1 MTETI
6 NTLNAE
12 DALSSASL
20 DDLLN
25 THFTGKVVRKDLTK
39 LIKEGANVPVY
50 VLEYLLGMHCASND
64 EATIQ
69 NGLVNVKRILTDNY
83 VRPDE
88 AEKVKSK
95 VRESGTYKVIDKVT
109 VRLNEKRDVYEALL
123 SNLGV
128 KNAEVSDTYV
138 RQFEK
143 LLVGGI
149 WCIVTLKYHFE
160 EDQKGSPFTVTEL
173 KPIQMPNMDMQALFK
188 ARESFTDEQW
198 IDALIRSTGME
209 PSHFKE
215 RVKLHLLARMIPLVE
230 NNYNFCELGPRG
242 TGKSHLFQQ
251 VSPYAHLIS
260 GGKAT
265 VAKMFVEN
273 TAKGRRGLVCQYD
286 VVCFDEV
293 SGISFDQKDG
303 VNIMKGYME
312 SGEFSRGKESIRA
325 DGSIVLVGNFDVDVE
340 HQQRVG
346 HLFGPMPPEMRDDTA
361 FMDRIHAFLPGWD
374 VPKINKELVTN
385 HFGLVSD
392 FLSEC
397 WSQLR
402 NQSRVSELQNRV
414 FFGGA
419 LSGRDTNA
427 INKTVSGLLKL
438 LYPSADVPV
447 PDEDLEW
454 AVRIAME
461 VRRRVKEQQKRVGAA
476 EFRNTHFSYIM
487 GADGVEKFV
496 STPELQSDNSIGGDP
511 LEPGQVWTISP
522 GGGEE
527 NSGLYRIEVNEGPGS
542 GVKVLNKPIPPAFR
556 ESIGFAEQN
565 LYARSL
571 QLVGDKDPRQHEFTV
586 QLRAFDAARSG
597 AKLGVASLVA
607 LCTSLLKRS
616 VRGGLIIVG
625 EINLGGSIEPVH
637 NAVTIAEIAVE
648 KGATS
653 LLMPVA
659 CRRQLVDLSDDMATK
674 IDIQFY
680 SDARDA
686 LLKAMAE

>member
-1 MTETI
+1 MIE
-6 NTLNAE
+6 L
-12 DALSSASL
+12 DAIDKIAASNL
-20 DDLLN
+20 EGYL
-25 THFTGKVVRKDLTK
+25 VRKDLVRTFSRQFP
-39 LIKEGANVPVY
+39 VPTY
-50 VLEYLLGMHCASND
+50 VVEFMLGRYCASTVQD
-64 EATIQ
+64 EIDE
-69 NGLVNVKRILTDNY
+69 GLEIVQRQL
-83 VRPDE
+83 
-88 AEKVKSK
+88 KS
-95 VRESGTYKVIDKVT
+95 RT
-109 VRLNEKRDVYEALL
+109 VRA
-123 SNLGV
+123 G
-128 KNAEVSDTYV
+128 
-138 RQFEK
+138 
-143 LLVGGI
+143 
-149 WCIVTLKYHFE
+149 E
-160 EDQKGSPFTVTEL
+160 EE
-173 KPIQMPNMDMQALFK
+173 LFK
-188 ARESFTDEQW
+188 ARALETGEVKIIDLITARVDNKGEYVASLPSLRLTDVRITSELVNQHERMLTGGFYAELSVTFDVAIAQETKGRPFGISSLREIQLSKRDVLDSLAKARKAFTTEEWKDFLLRSIGIEGSELSARQKN
-198 IDALIRSTGME
+198 ALLLRMV
-209 PSHFKE
+209 PFVE
-215 RVKLHLLARMIPLVE
+215 R
-230 NNYNFCELGPRG
+230 NYNLVELGPRG

-273 TAKGRRGLVCQYD
+273 TAKARRGLVCQYD

-293 SGISFDQKDG
+293 SGVSFDQKDG

-346 HLFGPMPPEMRDDTA
+346 HLFGPLPPEMRDDTA

-374 VPKINKELVTN
+374 VPKINKDLVTD

-397 WSQLR
+397 WTQLR
-402 NQSRVSELQNRV
+402 NQSRVSQLQNRV
-414 FFGGA
+414 YFGGA

-427 INKTVSGLLKL
+427 VNKTVSGLLKL
-438 LYPSADVPV
+438 IYPSGDDDVSE
-447 PDEDLEW
+447 EDLEW

-511 LEPGQVWTISP
+511 LEPGQVWSISP

-527 NSGLYRIEVNEGPGS
+527 NSGLYRIEVNEGPGT

-565 LYARSL
+565 LYARAV

-597 AKLGVASLVA
+597 TKLGVASLVA

-637 NAVTIAEIAVE
+637 NAVTIAEIAIE

-680 SDARDA
+680 SDAKDA
-686 LLKAMAE
+686 LLKAMSD

>member
-1 MTETI
+1 MIELDQI
-6 NTLNAE
+6 DRKA
-12 DALSSASL
+12 ASVL
-20 DDLLN
+20 EGYL
-25 THFTGKVVRKDLTK
+25 VRKDLVRTFSRQFP
-39 LIKEGANVPVY
+39 VPTY
-50 VLEYLLGMHCASND
+50 VVEFMLGRYCASTVQEEID
-64 EATIQ
+64 EGLEIVQRQLKSRTIRA
-69 NGLVNVKRILTDNY
+69 G
-83 VRPDE
+83 
-88 AEKVKSK
+88 
-95 VRESGTYKVIDKVT
+95 
-109 VRLNEKRDVYEALL
+109 
-123 SNLGV
+123 
-128 KNAEVSDTYV
+128 
-138 RQFEK
+138 
-143 LLVGGI
+143 
-149 WCIVTLKYHFE
+149 E
-160 EDQKGSPFTVTEL
+160 EE
-173 KPIQMPNMDMQALFK
+173 LFK
-188 ARESFTDEQW
+188 ARALETGEVKIIDLITARVDNKGEYVASLPSLRLTDVRISSELVNQHERMLTGGFYAELGVTFDVAIAQESKGRPFGITSLREIQLSKRDVLDTLAKARREFTTEEW
-198 IDALIRSTGME
+198 KEFLLRSIGIEASALSARQKNALLLRMV
-209 PSHFKE
+209 PFVE
-215 RVKLHLLARMIPLVE
+215 R
-230 NNYNFCELGPRG
+230 NYNLVELGPRG

-340 HQQRVG
+340 NQQRIG
-346 HLFGPMPPEMRDDTA
+346 HLFGPLPPEMRNDTA

-374 VPKINKELVTN
+374 VPKINKDLVTN

-397 WSQLR
+397 WTQLR

-427 INKTVSGLLKL
+427 VNKTVSGLLKL
-438 LYPSADVPV
+438 LHPSAEDTVAE
-447 PDEDLEW
+447 EDLEW

-476 EFRNTHFSYIM
+476 EFRNTHFSYTM
-487 GADGVEKFV
+487 GTDGVEKFV

-511 LEPGQVWTISP
+511 LEPGQVWSISP
-522 GGGEE
+522 GGVDE
-527 NSGLYRIEVNEGPGS
+527 NSGLYRVDVNEGPGS
-542 GVKVLNKPIPPAFR
+542 GVKVLNKPIPQAFR
-556 ESIGFAEQN
+556 ESMSFAEQN
-565 LYARSL
+565 LYARSV

-586 QLRAFDAARSG
+586 QLRAFDAAKSG
-597 AKLGVASLVA
+597 AKLGVASLIA

-648 KGATS
+648 KGATA

-680 SDARDA
+680 SDAKDA

>member
-1 MTETI
+1 MIELDQI
-6 NTLNAE
+6 DRKA
-12 DALSSASL
+12 ASVL
-20 DDLLN
+20 DGYL
-25 THFTGKVVRKDLTK
+25 VRKDLVRTFSRQFP
-39 LIKEGANVPVY
+39 VPTY
-50 VLEYLLGMHCASND
+50 VVEFMLGRYCASTDQEEID
-64 EATIQ
+64 EGLEIVQRQLKSRTVRAGEEELFKAKALETGEVKIIDLVTARVD
-69 NGLVNVKRILTDNY
+69 NKGEYVASLPSLRLTDVRISSELVNQHERMLTGGFYAELGVTFD
-83 VRPDE
+83 VAIAQEAKGRPFGIT
-88 AEKVKSK
+88 SL
-95 VRESGTYKVIDKVT
+95 REIQLS
-109 VRLNEKRDVYEALL
+109 KRDVLDTLAKARQAFTTEEWKCFLLRSIGIEPADLSERQKNALL
-123 SNLGV
+123 LRMV
-128 KNAEVSDTYV
+128 
-138 RQFEK
+138 
-143 LLVGGI
+143 
-149 WCIVTLKYHFE
+149 
-160 EDQKGSPFTVTEL
+160 PFV
-173 KPIQMPNMDMQALFK
+173 
-188 ARESFTDEQW
+188 
-198 IDALIRSTGME
+198 
-209 PSHFKE
+209 E
-215 RVKLHLLARMIPLVE
+215 R
-230 NNYNFCELGPRG
+230 NYNLVELGPRG

-273 TAKGRRGLVCQYD
+273 TPKGRRGLVCQYD

-340 HQQRVG
+340 NQQRIG
-346 HLFGPMPPEMRDDTA
+346 HLLGPLPPEMRNDTA

-374 VPKINKELVTN
+374 VPKINKDLVTN

-402 NQSRVSELQNRV
+402 NQSRVSQLQSRV
-414 FFGGA
+414 YFGGA

-427 INKTVSGLLKL
+427 VNKTVSGLLKL
-438 LYPSADVPV
+438 LYPSGEGTVSE
-447 PDEDLEW
+447 EDLEW

-496 STPELQSDNSIGGDP
+496 STPELRSDNSIGGDP

-565 LYARSL
+565 LYARAL

-586 QLRAFDAARSG
+586 QLRAFDAAKSG

-648 KGATS
+648 KDATS

>member
-1 MTETI
+1 MIELDQI
-6 NTLNAE
+6 DRNA
-12 DALSSASL
+12 ASVL
-20 DDLLN
+20 DGYL
-25 THFTGKVVRKDLTK
+25 VRKDLVRTFSRQFP
-39 LIKEGANVPVY
+39 VPTY
-50 VLEYLLGMHCASND
+50 VVEFMLGRYCASTDQEEID
-64 EATIQ
+64 EGLEIVQRQLRSRTVRAGEEELFKAKALETGEVKIIDLVTARVD
-69 NGLVNVKRILTDNY
+69 NKGEYVASLPSLRLTEVRIGSELVNQHERMLTGGFYAELGVTFD
-83 VRPDE
+83 VAIAQESKGRPFGI
-88 AEKVKSK
+88 ASL
-95 VRESGTYKVIDKVT
+95 REIQLS
-109 VRLNEKRDVYEALL
+109 KRDVL
-123 SNLGV
+123 
-128 KNAEVSDTYV
+128 DT
-138 RQFEK
+138 
-143 LLVGGI
+143 L
-149 WCIVTLKYHFE
+149 
-160 EDQKGSPFTVTEL
+160 
-173 KPIQMPNMDMQALFK
+173 AK
-188 ARESFTDEQW
+188 ARQAFSTENWKNFLLRSVGIEPIGLTDRQ
-198 IDALIRSTGME
+198 INALMLRMV
-209 PSHFKE
+209 PFVE
-215 RVKLHLLARMIPLVE
+215 R
-230 NNYNFCELGPRG
+230 NYNLVELGPRG

-251 VSPYAHLIS
+251 VSPYAHLVS

-325 DGSIVLVGNFDVDVE
+325 DGSIVMVGNFDVDVE

-346 HLFGPMPPEMRDDTA
+346 HLFGPMPPEMRNDTA

-374 VPKINKELVTN
+374 VPKINKDLVTN

-427 INKTVSGLLKL
+427 VNKTVSGLLKL
-438 LYPSADVPV
+438 LYPNGEAAV

-461 VRRRVKEQQKRVGAA
+461 ARRRVKEQQKRVGAA
-476 EFRNTHFSYIM
+476 EFRNTHFSYII
-487 GADGVEKFV
+487 GADGIEKFV
-496 STPELQSDNSIGGDP
+496 STPELQSDNAIGGDP

-522 GGGEE
+522 GNGEE
-527 NSGLYRIEVNEGPGS
+527 SAGLYRIEVNEGPGT
-542 GVKVLNKPIPPAFR
+542 GVKVLNKPNPPAFR

-565 LYARSL
+565 LYARAL
-571 QLVGDKDPRQHEFTV
+571 QLVGDKEPRQHEFTV
-586 QLRAFDAARSG
+586 QLRAFDSGKSG

-625 EINLGGSIEPVH
+625 EINLGGSIEPFH
-637 NAVTIAEIAVE
+637 NAVGIAEVAVE

-674 IDIQFY
+674 VDIQFY
-680 SDARDA
+680 SDAKDA
-686 LLKAMAE
+686 LIKAMAE

>member
-1 MTETI
+1 MIELDQI
-6 NTLNAE
+6 DKKA
-12 DALSSASL
+12 ASVL
-20 DDLLN
+20 DGYL
-25 THFTGKVVRKDLTK
+25 VRKDLVRTFSRQFP
-39 LIKEGANVPVY
+39 VPTY
-50 VLEYLLGMHCASND
+50 VVEFMLGRYCASIDQEEID
-64 EATIQ
+64 EGLEIVQRQLKSRTVRAGEEELFKAKALETGEVKIIDLVTARVD
-69 NGLVNVKRILTDNY
+69 NKGEYVASLPSLRLTDVRISSELVNEHQRMLTGGFYAELGVTFD
-83 VRPDE
+83 VAIAQEAKGRPFGIT
-88 AEKVKSK
+88 SL
-95 VRESGTYKVIDKVT
+95 REIQLS
-109 VRLNEKRDVYEALL
+109 KRDVLEILAKARQAFTTEEWKCFLLRSIGIESGELSDRQRNALL
-123 SNLGV
+123 LRMV
-128 KNAEVSDTYV
+128 
-138 RQFEK
+138 
-143 LLVGGI
+143 
-149 WCIVTLKYHFE
+149 
-160 EDQKGSPFTVTEL
+160 PFV
-173 KPIQMPNMDMQALFK
+173 
-188 ARESFTDEQW
+188 
-198 IDALIRSTGME
+198 
-209 PSHFKE
+209 E
-215 RVKLHLLARMIPLVE
+215 R
-230 NNYNFCELGPRG
+230 NYNLVELGPRG

-374 VPKINKELVTN
+374 VPKINKDLVTN

-527 NSGLYRIEVNEGPGS
+527 NSGLYRIEVNDGPGS

-586 QLRAFDAARSG
+586 QLRAFDAAKSG
-597 AKLGVASLVA
+597 AKLGVASLIA

-653 LLMPVA
+653 LLVPVA

-680 SDARDA
+680 SDAKDA
-686 LLKAMAE
+686 LLKAMAD